1 MSGSSTYG
9 GYRRVTFQMERRQ
22 SPMSFAEGEALPPL
36 DIDLAPLKTARTEA
50 QPGPHDPALS
60 DHANKIRELSQ
71 ELAGQPQ
78 LLALHGLL
86 IAHLRRRAQ
95 PAHCAALFLRLWREE
110 ADFLL
115 ENLDAR
121 WLVSAVT
128 TFADHGATEVQ
139 RRLGHGLTVLFSTM
153 KLYETERLHS
163 GTEPW
168 QPFPELNRRPR
179 KLALE
184 MDRYSIHGGGLDA
197 NMLGRLWE
205 EARQDAL
212 IWPLAQHLL
221 VRLDRDDRNVFRR
234 LQQMRRANGRDPVR
248 EARSYIRMN
257 DPEPDE
263 MVVSTSRVKKQTD
276 PEQLRWGLVTTARA
290 PLAQIARFAA
300 YHLDLGAAQM
310 DLYLDTPDEDAARYL
325 ARDPRL
331 RVVQCDAAYWQGMA
345 EPRPEDHRA
354 RQQRN
359 AQASYLASDLHFLG
373 HIDVDEYLMPPLPVA
388 ELLAHL
394 PPRCAALQFHAA
406 ELLAGSES
414 AFKLTPQD
422 VGHDRRALAA
432 AYPQFG
438 EHLKGG
444 FISHTIGKCL
454 ARTGLPGV
462 QVGIHRLRRDGQV
475 VRNTA
480 VVMGGYLGHAHAR
493 SFEDFLQRLDFRMTR
508 GSYRKREDDFGL
520 HDVFRIIRAEEGEA
534 GLRRFFDA
542 CCADSP
548 GLRARLERYGMLF
561 THPLELDAKC
571 RRIFGQL
578 PEELPA

>member
-9 GYRRVTFQMERRQ
+9 GFRRVTFQMERRRN
-22 SPMSFAEGEALPPL
+22 PMSFAEGEALPPL
-36 DIDLAPLKTARTEA
+36 DIDLAPLKTALTEA

-71 ELAGQPQ
+71 ELAGLPQ

-86 IAHLRRRAQ
+86 IAHLRRREQ
-95 PAHCAALFLRLWREE
+95 PPHCADLFLRIWREE

-163 GTEPW
+163 GAEPW
-168 QPFPELNRRPR
+168 QPFRELNRRPR

-205 EARQDAL
+205 EAKQDAL

-234 LQQMRRANGRDPVR
+234 LHDMRKSSPRDPVR
-248 EARSYIRMN
+248 EARSYIRMRE
-257 DPEPDE
+257 PEPGG
-263 MVVSTSRVKKQTD
+263 MVVSTSRVDKQTD
-276 PEQLRWGLVTTARA
+276 PAQLRWGLVTTVRA

-300 YHLDLGAAQM
+300 YHLDLGAAQI
-310 DLYLDTPDEDAARYL
+310 DLYLDTPDAAAARAL
-325 ARDPRL
+325 SADPRI
-331 RVVQCDAAYWQGMA
+331 RVMQCDEAHWQRSGT
-345 EPRPEDHRA
+345 PRPEDHRA
-354 RQQRN
+354 RQQHN
-359 AQASYLASDLHFLG
+359 AQLSYQSSELHFLG
-373 HIDVDEYLMPPLPVA
+373 HVDVDEFLMPPLPMA
-388 ELLAHL
+388 DLLAHL

-406 ELLAGSES
+406 ELLAGSEE
-414 AFKLTPQD
+414 AFKLTPKD
-422 VGHDRRALAA
+422 VGHDRYALAA

-444 FISHTIGKCL
+444 FISHTIGKCM
-454 ARTGLPGV
+454 ARTGLPEV
-462 QVGIHRLRRDGQV
+462 RMGIHRLRRNGQV
-475 VRNTA
+475 VQNTA
-480 VVMGGYLGHAHAR
+480 VIMGGYLGHAHVR
-493 SFEDFLQRLDFRMTR
+493 SFRDFLDRLDFRLAQ
-508 GSYRKREDDFGL
+508 GSYRKHGEDFGL
-520 HDVFRIIRAEEGEA
+520 HDIFQMIRAEEGED
-534 GLRRFFDA
+534 GLSRFFDE

-548 GLRARLERYGMLF
+548 ALRARLDRYGMLY

-571 RRIFGQL
+571 RRIFGHL